1 MKKRVLQKMKAILL
15 MSLHFGFIYLLMN
28 PVNLG
33 SVEENLFMTIFVL
46 IEVYVVTVFFTSL
59 IFLGIGT
66 PLSLGIEYIVSQQKH
81 KRRWSIVLHLL
92 LGGILTLLILLLFGI
107 LPPFSAWMDTE
118 ILLKVVFLLFYPV
131 GSLLVFERLIDRRK
145 SARQETYQQAENN

>member
-1 MKKRVLQKMKAILL
+1 MKKRVLQKMMAILL
-15 MSLHFGFIYLLMN
+15 MSLHFGFIYLMMN

-46 IEVYVVTVFFTSL
+46 IEVYVVTVFYTSL

-81 KRRWSIVLHLL
+81 RRKWSIILHML
-92 LGGILTLLILLLFGI
+92 LGGILTLLYLLLFGL
-107 LPPFSAWMDTE
+107 LPPFSEWTDTE
-118 ILLKVVFLLFYPV
+118 ILLKVLFLLFYPV
-131 GSLLVFERLIDRRK
+131 GSLLVFEQLINRRK
-145 SARQETYQQAENN
+145 SGHQQTE